1 MHAEEICEENSQR
14 LSHAKLEEEHGSSMR
29 ALAIEAEQMCG
40 EARGEAATWRDLSR
54 DAGEKAEELQSRL
67 WDYEVSWSEQ
77 EQQVALHEK
86 KAAALESQRSGV
98 ELQVKEAHAAMAAV
112 RRELAGHRE
121 REWQG
126 GMALQALDETQQEL
140 NDLQA
145 SSKTALEEVAMMPRL
160 RSELAAAQTG
170 LREARETSCRRDHA
184 ASVLPEVQLELAK
197 FRAQCIE
204 VTSELAKTRY
214 SEQRAKAE
222 NSDAGEALV
231 QAHSELSNLLQQRR
245 LSTETLLKSEHA
257 EMLVRRQA
265 RESDRATQEIKGLHE
280 EVKELK
286 AEMLLQKSLL
296 GDSEVR
302 ERDQAFPEERWMREQ
317 LQLSESKAMEAQQ
330 AAQKIADALDSC
342 PLLDV
347 DIPRAQQAPENIAD
361 VPQNS
366 SNTFLSLLADA
377 EYAECESLDVPAA
390 EVNKTTGAEKHESFG
405 MLSPVIASPGDISMP
420 VTFNH
425 SATVEP
431 FTPAHSTMTLTALN
445 AESSQGIHRVEEV
458 RNISACK
465 YHGDVMASSP
475 GTDTELATP
484 QIPRLSTGPEISPCT
499 PGIEDGL
506 ASVLVAA
513 PDPAAQAARIG
524 SPGIIPKAD
533 TLVHSLSGVA
543 SLSSSIEFARDS
555 EVDTV
560 IAEAAN
566 EAQQVLKDL
575 AAARARLTSQSRALI
590 SGPSLSQFSSLEAPS
605 GVQSSSWHLPWPPP
619 PSMSL
624 EQSKPSS
631 TLVASIGR
639 SLQYLEN
646 PDIS

>member
-1 MHAEEICEENSQR
+1 
-14 LSHAKLEEEHGSSMR
+14 
-29 ALAIEAEQMCG
+29 
-40 EARGEAATWRDLSR
+40 
-54 DAGEKAEELQSRL
+54 
-67 WDYEVSWSEQ
+67 
-77 EQQVALHEK
+77 
-86 KAAALESQRSGV
+86 
-98 ELQVKEAHAAMAAV
+98 
-112 RRELAGHRE
+112 
-121 REWQG
+121 
-126 GMALQALDETQQEL
+126 
-140 NDLQA
+140 
-145 SSKTALEEVAMMPRL
+145 
-160 RSELAAAQTG
+160 
-170 LREARETSCRRDHA
+170 
-184 ASVLPEVQLELAK
+184 
-197 FRAQCIE
+197 
-204 VTSELAKTRY
+204 
-214 SEQRAKAE
+214 
-222 NSDAGEALV
+222 
-231 QAHSELSNLLQQRR
+231 
-245 LSTETLLKSEHA
+245 
-257 EMLVRRQA
+257 
-265 RESDRATQEIKGLHE
+265 
-280 EVKELK
+280 
-286 AEMLLQKSLL
+286 MLLQKSLL

-347 DIPRAQQAPENIAD
+347 DIPRAQQALEKIAD

-377 EYAECESLDVPAA
+377 EYAEFELLDVPAA
-390 EVNKTTGAEKHESFG
+390 EVNKTAGAEKHESFG

-431 FTPAHSTMTLTALN
+431 FTPAPSTMTLTALN

-465 YHGDVMASSP
+465 YHGDVMVSS
-475 GTDTELATP
+475 
-484 QIPRLSTGPEISPCT
+484 

-513 PDPAAQAARIG
+513 PDPAAQAARIV

>member
-1 MHAEEICEENSQR
+1 M
-14 LSHAKLEEEHGSSMR
+14 G
-29 ALAIEAEQMCG
+29 
-40 EARGEAATWRDLSR
+40 
-54 DAGEKAEELQSRL
+54 
-67 WDYEVSWSEQ
+67 
-77 EQQVALHEK
+77 
-86 KAAALESQRSGV
+86 
-98 ELQVKEAHAAMAAV
+98 
-112 RRELAGHRE
+112 
-121 REWQG
+121 
-126 GMALQALDETQQEL
+126 
-140 NDLQA
+140 
-145 SSKTALEEVAMMPRL
+145 
-160 RSELAAAQTG
+160 
-170 LREARETSCRRDHA
+170 
-184 ASVLPEVQLELAK
+184 
-197 FRAQCIE
+197 
-204 VTSELAKTRY
+204 
-214 SEQRAKAE
+214 
-222 NSDAGEALV
+222 
-231 QAHSELSNLLQQRR
+231 
-245 LSTETLLKSEHA
+245 
-257 EMLVRRQA
+257 
-265 RESDRATQEIKGLHE
+265 E

-286 AEMLLQKSLL
+286 SEMHLQKSLL
-296 GDSEVR
+296 SDSEVR

-347 DIPRAQQAPENIAD
+347 DIPRAQQAPEKIAD
-361 VPQNS
+361 VLDKSPLLDVPLQNS

-377 EYAECESLDVPAA
+377 EYAEFELLDAPAA
-390 EVNKTTGAEKHESFG
+390 EVNKTTGAEKHESFGMLSPVTG

-431 FTPAHSTMTLTALN
+431 FTPAPSTMTLTALN

-475 GTDTELATP
+475 G
-484 QIPRLSTGPEISPCT
+484 
-499 PGIEDGL
+499 IEDGL

-513 PDPAAQAARIG
+513 PDPAAQAARIV

-646 PDIS
+646 PDIR